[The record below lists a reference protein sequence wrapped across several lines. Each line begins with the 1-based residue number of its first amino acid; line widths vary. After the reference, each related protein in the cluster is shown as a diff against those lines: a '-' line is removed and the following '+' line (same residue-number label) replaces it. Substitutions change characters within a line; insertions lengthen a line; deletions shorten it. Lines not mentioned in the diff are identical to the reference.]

1 MNKYL
6 PETELTLLAKE
17 AQRKY
22 SLPIILVLAVA
33 VQIVSMI
40 PQLFILSPLVL
51 MSQQFMHRVVLDPDL
66 IDHYVSVDAVNLA
79 SLFCT
84 VFCIIATIIFCTKI
98 EKRSVRS
105 LGFRGKTPVTE
116 YLLGLVFGAAMFAAV
131 WGICLVTG
139 TVDCRGISTNI
150 SPLIALFFLGFLV
163 QGMSEEVFSRGFMMQ
178 SLSIRYAGI
187 VAVVINAV
195 FFAAMHL
202 GNNEVSFLAIFNIF
216 LFGVFAS
223 LYMWKRGNIW
233 GIAAFHSAWNFTQ
246 GNLLGVRVS
255 GGNFGPSVLETVS
268 DPSGALINGG
278 GFGMEGGLACT
289 LVFVAGI
296 VFLLFMPV
304 RQDSRIEGGEEPA
317 PEPADL

>member
-51 MSQQFMHRVVLDPDL
+51 MSQQFMHRVVLNPDL
-66 IDHYVSVDAVNLA
+66 IDHYVSVDTVNLA

-116 YLLGLVFGAAMFAAV
+116 YLLGLVFGAAMFAVV

-150 SPLIALFFLGFLV
+150 SPLIAVFFLGFLV

-202 GNNEVSFLAIFNIF
+202 GNNEVSFLSIFNIF

-296 VFLLFMPV
+296 VFFLFMPV
-304 RQDSRIEGGEEPA
+304 RQDSRIAVGEEPA